1 MAGGGRSCSVHAQA
15 VVVGGDSD
23 SRPTMMVAFDSTSEE
38 ASRKDEGA
46 TGERNELMV
55 HGWELTTFSI
65 AQVWSG
71 ERWRY
76 TGRE

>member
-1 MAGGGRSCSVHAQA
+1 MLGPRAQA
-15 VVVGGDSD
+15 AVVGGDSD
-23 SRPTMMVAFDSTSEE
+23 SRSTATVAFDSTGEE
-38 ASRKDEGA
+38 ASQKDEGA
-46 TGERNELMV
+46 TGERNLLMV
-55 HGWELTTFSI
+55 HGWELTTFSS